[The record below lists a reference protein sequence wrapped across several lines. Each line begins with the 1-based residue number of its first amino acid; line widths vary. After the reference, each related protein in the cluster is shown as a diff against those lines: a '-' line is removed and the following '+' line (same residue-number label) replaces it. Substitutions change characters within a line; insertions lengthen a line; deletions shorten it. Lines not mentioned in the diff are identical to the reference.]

1 MHTKILKKCILKLL
15 KNVYNENYSS
25 PESVEKSAKR
35 HFTDP
40 SLACACLD
48 LFMCVVVGYTDAI
61 AKDPETGIY
70 IVPITA
76 LKP

>member
-1 MHTKILKKCILKLL
+1 MYIETLKKCILKLL

-25 PESVEKSAKR
+25 PERVGKSAKR

-40 SLACACLD
+40 YLACACLD
-48 LFMCVVVGYTDAI
+48 LFMCVVVGYAI